1 MESLIFNLNKNMQ
14 QYEFNVLEIEGKHDS
29 TIASQKAIS

>member
-14 QYEFNVLEIEGKHDS
+14 QYEFNMLEIEGKH
-29 TIASQKAIS
+29 IAQ